1 MDGAIP
7 LDRLTPDQVEC
18 ELIRLEAIVARV
30 RGVQARLVERAVVLE
45 LPKMDGARSV
55 VDWLSA
61 RLDVTRETALDLARV
76 ARSDDVD
83 ALMDGEAS
91 FDRVVV
97 RSRLL
102 EVGAS
107 KELLAESN
115 RHDIS
120 GVRRLAARHRRITRI
135 EDRRAV
141 LDRAVVFEEN
151 YARTMVR
158 FWGRLPGREGRL
170 VREMLDALGDT
181 VPRDA
186 AATREQRAADAL
198 VMLCQGERPDNQ
210 PAATVIVDARL
221 AAPSDGEAGVAV
233 LQGLGIGP
241 RRSRRS
247 CAEIGSRSSASPGT
261 ALPSESERPR
271 RRSRPSS
278 AGSFSPATEDA
289 WSRAAHRRTVSRS
302 TTSSPP
308 QRVARP
314 TPRISSPC
322 AGTTTT
328 QSSTAAVSRSTPT
341 PHQDDASCSHRAAR
355 RPRNLLADVSN
366 PKNTSP
372 NGSTS
377 ADAS

>member
-241 RRSRRS
+241 Q
-247 CAEIGSRSSASPGT
+247 ALEEILCGDRVEVIGIAGDGTPLGIGT
-261 ALPSESERPR
+261 ASAAVPPKLRRFILARDGGCVVEGCTSTYRLQVHHVIPASEGGPTDPENLVTLCWHHHHTVIH
-271 RRSRPSS
+271 SR
-278 AGSFSPATEDA
+278 GFSIDP
-289 WSRAAHRRTVSRS
+289 H
-302 TTSSPP
+302 SPP
-308 QRVARP
+308 GRRKLLPPCRP
-314 TPRISSPC
+314 PP
-322 AGTTTT
+322 
-328 QSSTAAVSRSTPT
+328 P
-341 PHQDDASCSHRAAR
+341 
-355 RPRNLLADVSN
+355 
-366 PKNTSP
+366 
-372 NGSTS
+372 
-377 ADAS
+377 